1 MFSYN
6 EIGMDMKKFF
16 LIPAALVFILSLSAC
31 GSKTE
36 TELFES
42 AQNNIK
48 EKNYAEALADFQQIL
63 EKHKEGKYAGE
74 AMLEIGKLYHGKVI
88 KNISV
93 DESMK
98 KAVEYYK
105 MVFEKYRDQ
114 EYSKKALFMAGFILA
129 NDIKD
134 YDAAREV
141 YNQFLDEYP
150 ESEMAISAKYELENL
165 GKDPEE
171 ILQKNNSTKK

>member
-1 MFSYN
+1 
-6 EIGMDMKKFF
+6 
-16 LIPAALVFILSLSAC
+16 
-31 GSKTE
+31 
-36 TELFES
+36 
-42 AQNNIK
+42 
-48 EKNYAEALADFQQIL
+48 
-63 EKHKEGKYAGE
+63 
-74 AMLEIGKLYHGKVI
+74 
-88 KNISV
+88 
-93 DESMK
+93 MK

-171 ILQKNNSTKK
+171 ILQKNNSAKK